1 MRMDPL
7 DRIAWLN
14 AWGRYESARK
24 TSADL
29 EWDCAVVEL
38 RDAYSTAVSE
48 FRERHVVEVGP
59 VVTCRG
65 RTISRPVMVPV
76 DERAYRIR
84 ALNDQWRALT
94 SAVQT
99 MGDAFK
105 GAFQSI
111 QAGAAKLDKQMFELA
126 NDND

>member
-1 MRMDPL
+1 MKVIFRSL
-7 DRIAWLN
+7 RA
-14 AWGRYESARK
+14 AV
-24 TSADL
+24 DL
-29 EWDCAVVEL
+29 EWDRAVVEL
-38 RDAYSTAVSE
+38 KDAYDDAVAQ

-76 DERAYRIR
+76 DERAYQAR
-84 ALNDQWRALT
+84 ALTDQWRALT

-99 MGDAFK
+99 MGDALK

-111 QAGAAKLDKQMFELA
+111 QAGAAKLDKQICELA
-126 NDND
+126 NDNNK